1 MNYIFIEGLALYVLL
16 FLIVALAVIG
26 VVGLW
31 SAVSRDI
38 EREKL
43 KDELYC
49 ERGKVISLSRE
60 NMRLKLK
67 YGELR
72 VGEKVDV

>member
-1 MNYIFIEGLALYVLL
+1 MNYIFIEGLALYVFL
-16 FLIVALAVIG
+16 FLIVALAIIG
-26 VVGLW
+26 IVGLW

-49 ERGKVISLSRE
+49 ERGKAISLSRE

-67 YGELR
+67 YGELK